1 MLHILT
7 SRAGQGALE
16 SVLSRLCAA
25 PGKQVLIVPEQFSHD
40 AERALCRAGGPG
52 ACVDKEVLSFTRLAR
67 RVAEA
72 IGGGAAEVLDAGGR
86 VLLMYAAVQSV
97 VEQLTVYRAPSRK
110 PAFLTGLLATLDECK
125 SYQVSPDALFHAGEV
140 LGGVRGDKLRDLGL
154 IFSAYDALTGR
165 TAADPRDTLTRLAEG
180 LDRSRWAVGR
190 GFWVWGFTDFTP
202 QQGEVLRFL
211 LRDAARVCVCLTLD
225 REDPDPAGI
234 FSPAKRTAACL
245 TRLAESAGTEAEE
258 TALAEPSVGAGNTR
272 PYTHEATYHDPS
284 PPLRHLERTL
294 FSPVPDPW
302 EGACGVTVYTAR
314 DAREEVERAAA
325 EILRLTREEGYRF
338 REIAVCARDFGPWTD
353 LVEGV
358 FGKYSIPL
366 FLSTVTD
373 VLQKPILALVT
384 GALAAAAGD
393 YAYEDVFRYLK
404 TGLTDIEPDD
414 RDVLENYVLTW
425 NLRGSRWT
433 QAKDWDMHPE
443 GYGQQMTPGDEALL
457 ARLNALRRQVTAPL
471 EALRKNR
478 DKTGRG
484 YALALYQCLEDIGL
498 PARLEERQAAFTQAG
513 ELKLAAEYS
522 QLWDIL
528 CGALEQCAVLL
539 DDTPMD
545 LETFSRLFT
554 LTLSQY
560 DVGSIP
566 VSLDRVTAG
575 DCPRLSGRAFR
586 ALFWLGADSGSV
598 PQASPNPGLLT
609 DRDRAALAGL
619 ALDLAP
625 RLEDKLEREMTI
637 VYETCAVPT
646 DYLWVSWA
654 RVGPEGEAASSFLIQ
669 RLEAVFPDLTR
680 RTGEGEAARLAA
692 PRPALELAGERPE
705 VLAALAS
712 LPAYR
717 EAAARQAHARRWRR
731 GRLSLD
737 ASKALYGATAP
748 LSATR
753 LDNLRACHFLHFLK
767 YVLRFGLDARP
778 RQRAAFQ
785 ATDYGTFVHAVLETV
800 LRDASAVPGG
810 IQTLHQDPER
820 RRAVTEAAAQAY
832 IDESLRGAEE
842 DSGRLRYLFSR
853 MKRAIHAVVDSAVD
867 ELAVSDFAPAAFEL
881 GFGAGKPMPPIRAGE
896 TLPVAVSG
904 AVDRVDTWLHD
915 GKRYLRV
922 VDYKTGKKKF
932 DFTDLTNGRGLQML
946 LYLFALERGGAD
958 LFGPE
963 SGSDCESGADCG
975 SGSDPAP
982 IVPAGVLY
990 FPARDPLVDGSRD
1003 MTDEDIDKKRAGE
1016 LTRRGL
1022 VLGEE
1027 EVLSAMEHTAGGYR
1041 YLPVDKK
1048 GDFVVT
1054 RAQMERLEAMVEE
1067 SLAQAAEELAAGDID
1082 ADPFWRGPRENAC
1095 QWCDYAAAC
1104 HFEPD
1109 CGDKRRWQRSVSAKE
1124 FWQALE
1130 EE

>member
-1 MLHILT
+1 
-7 SRAGQGALE
+7 
-16 SVLSRLCAA
+16 
-25 PGKQVLIVPEQFSHD
+25 
-40 AERALCRAGGPG
+40 
-52 ACVDKEVLSFTRLAR
+52 
-67 RVAEA
+67 
-72 IGGGAAEVLDAGGR
+72 
-86 VLLMYAAVQSV
+86 MYAAVQSV
-97 VEQLTVYRAPSRK
+97 AEQLTVYRAPSRR

-125 SYQVSPDALFHAGEV
+125 SYQVPPEALFRAGET

-154 IFSAYDALTGR
+154 IFSAYGALTGR
-165 TAADPRDTLTRLAEG
+165 TAADPRDTLTRLAEA
-180 LDRSRWAVGR
+180 LDRSRWAAGR

-202 QQGEVLRFL
+202 QQGEVLRLL
-211 LRDAARVCVCLTLD
+211 LRDGENVSVCLTLD
-225 REDPDPAGI
+225 REDPDPSGVFA
-234 FSPAKRTAACL
+234 PAKRTAACL
-245 TRLAESAGTEAEE
+245 TRLAESAGTGVEE
-258 TALAEPSVGAGNTR
+258 TALAEPSVGADIIRPQLTTMLCVTRAGNTWVSPVGSVGDGR
-272 PYTHEATYHDPS
+272 LPLANIAPYTHESTYHDSS
-284 PPLRHLERTL
+284 PALRHLERTL

-302 EGACGVTVYTAR
+302 EGPVPITVYTAR

-325 EILRLTREEGYRF
+325 EILRLVQEEGYRF
-338 REIAVCARDFGPWTD
+338 REIAVCARDFGPWSD
-353 LVEGV
+353 LVESV
-358 FGKYSIPL
+358 FEKYGIPL

-404 TGLTDIEPDD
+404 TGLTDIDPDD

-433 QAKDWDMHPE
+433 QAKDWDMHPT
-443 GYGQQMTPGDEALL
+443 GYGQQMTPEDEALL
-457 ARLNALRRQVTAPL
+457 ARLNTLRRRVAAPL
-471 EALRKNR
+471 EALRKNKDR
-478 DKTGRG
+478 TGRG
-484 YALALYQCLEDIGL
+484 YALAMYQCLEDIGL
-498 PARLEERQAAFTQAG
+498 PARLEERQDAFTRSG

-528 CGALEQCAVLL
+528 CGALEQCSLLL

-545 LETFSRLFT
+545 LEAFSRLFS

-575 DCPRLSGRAFR
+575 DCPRMSGRTFR

-598 PQASPNPGLLT
+598 PQAAPNPGLLT
-609 DRDRAALAGL
+609 DRDRAALSDL

-646 DYLWVSWA
+646 EALWVSWA
-654 RVGPEGEAASSFLIQ
+654 RAGPEGEAAPSFLIG
-669 RLEAVFPDLTR
+669 RLEAVFPDLAKR
-680 RTGEGEAARLAA
+680 SGEGEEARLAA
-692 PRPALELAGERPE
+692 PRPALELAGQRPE
-705 VLAALAS
+705 VLAALKT

-717 EAAARQAHARRWRR
+717 EAAARQAHAAHWRR

-737 ASKALYGATAP
+737 ASRALYGATAP

-753 LDNLRACHFLHFLK
+753 LDNLRACHFQHFLK
-767 YVLRFGLDARP
+767 YGLKAQP

-800 LRDASAVPGG
+800 LRDAAAVPGG
-810 IQTLHQDPER
+810 IRALHEDPDK
-820 RRAVTEAAAQAY
+820 RRAVTERAAQTY

-853 MKRAIHAVVDSAVD
+853 MKRAIHAVVDSAVA

-881 GFGAGKPMPPIRAGE
+881 GFGAGKAMPPIRAGE
-896 TLPVAVSG
+896 ELPVAVSG
-904 AVDRVDTWLHD
+904 AVDRVDTWVHN

-922 VDYKTGKKKF
+922 VDYKTGKKEF
-932 DFTDLTNGRGLQML
+932 SFTDLASGRGLQML
-946 LYLFALERGGAD
+946 LYLFALEHGGAD

-963 SGSDCESGADCG
+963 PEAGSLPEAG
-975 SGSDPAP
+975 PLP
-982 IVPAGVLY
+982 VVPAGVLY
-990 FPARDPLVDGSRD
+990 FPARDPLVDGQRN
-1003 MTDEDIDKKRAGE
+1003 MTAEEIDKKRTE
-1016 LTRRGL
+1016 SLTRRGL

-1027 EVLSAMEHTAGGYR
+1027 EVLSAMEHTAGGFR

-1054 RAQMERLEAMVEE
+1054 EEQMEKLGAMVAR
-1067 SLAQAAEELAAGDID
+1067 SLEDAAAELAAGDID
-1082 ADPFWRGPRENAC
+1082 ADPFWRGPQENAC
-1095 QWCDYAAAC
+1095 RWCDYAAAC
-1104 HFEPD
+1104 HFEPG
-1109 CGDKRRWQRSVSAKE
+1109 CGDKRRWQKGVSPKE
-1124 FWQALE
+1124 FWEGLE
-1130 EE
+1130 E